1 MLSPC
6 EDGEKDGGAAA
17 KDGGGGGNLFEK
29 LNKLYEGFNELRG
42 CWDWRLSES
51 GGVGS

>member
-6 EDGEKDGGAAA
+6 EDGEKAGVAAA
-17 KDGGGGGNLFEK
+17 KDGGGGGNLVEK
-29 LNKLYEGFNELRG
+29 LNKLYVGFNELRG
-42 CWDWRLSES
+42 WDWRLSES